1 MRTAPCERRFTLS
14 VVRLLAWLL
23 TWLFMLAATLAALP
37 AGAQGVAGTV
47 IESRATLQYLD
58 SVSGQMQ
65 TLQSN
70 IVRVIL
76 QPVEAGDLT
85 PDQTQH
91 YPVGGTMRMAHVLT
105 NTGNTDAVFL
115 LDVSNLPGDQFDLH
129 DLVIIHDINRNAQA
143 DAGEPVI
150 SQMELDPGETLY
162 LVVLG
167 RLPLNVAGGAA
178 QLLLR
183 AVTTGGLVVTSTDTV
198 MASDGPVLSLTQS
211 ASDTTPERGDTV
223 QLGLLISNTGN
234 QTATGIPFSVEGVA
248 MNHILV
254 VQSVPPN
261 TSFVSA
267 TVPAGVTLLYHL
279 AGDPDTQFYR
289 TPPAD
294 QDRVDAVGYAVETVP
309 AGANLALRMFVRVR
323 NIAQGQL
330 LGNAWGWY
338 DNSGPGP
345 DILMNANTVVLTLG
359 PQTTRLRFFIDA
371 GFGSPTTFLDLGAPA
386 FIQADTGLCNTDASV
401 AETLTVRIATSM
413 TQDSEDFPAHETGPN
428 TGIFRV
434 QQPIPTT
441 DARITPPVS
450 GNGVLETLKS
460 DQVTAIT
467 LGCGN
472 AEADLLIDPY
482 GVVFD
487 SVSNEPVA
495 GVTVTL
501 IDVAGSGNGGNP
513 GGPAR
518 VFMPDG
524 ITPAPSTL
532 VTDDAGHYQ
541 FPLVAPSTYRLAIQ
555 TPGRYGFPSI
565 VEAGRLPAG
574 RAIDPAGSYGGDF
587 PVSLL
592 TGAVMID
599 IPVDADS
606 IANGIMVEKSASKT
620 TVEVGEFVDF
630 HVQIKNVSGMPL
642 TGVSLMTQPPPGF
655 NLLDDSLRQDG
666 QPVGGALQ
674 RSGRGVQIPLGNLPD
689 SASTRISY
697 RTAVGPGARI
707 GTAVSRAQ
715 AFSTPPLARNS
726 NLASAAVRVD
736 GGVFDTKGFIL
747 GKVFAD
753 CNANDIQDAGEPG
766 VPGVR
771 VWLEDG
777 TWALSDGE
785 GKFSFYNVSPRTHVA
800 KLDATTLPAGARMRP
815 LSNRNAGSGD
825 SRFIDMKNGELHRA
839 DFAIDGCAAGVMD
852 DIDNRRRLAAAA
864 RSDSDAAAVQALSLD
879 PPQQSTPSGTAA
891 GIIGQPSMSDGNRAI
906 PNAAS
911 PTTLRPS
918 VPAASPAG
926 VAATAS
932 APGQTPARALL
943 LTASLDELAKV
954 ELDNSLDFLGLE
966 DGIHLAARQLPV
978 RVKGQAGTRL
988 QLVVNDKQVP
998 DSQVGA
1004 RVQRDAQQLEIHEY
1018 IGVSLLPGPNTLRLL
1033 QYDSFGNLM
1042 GERRIVVQA
1051 PGDLQRL
1058 VVEAATPPRADG
1070 ISQMK
1075 LRVRVQDDKG
1085 LSIAARTPVTLEA
1098 SAGEWLVE
1106 DLDPTQPGFQVFIEG
1121 GVGEFALRMP
1131 IEPGELRLRATS
1143 GKVVQETSFAVLPV
1157 LREMIA
1163 VGVLEGTLSLSK
1175 LGLGALQSASAQDGF
1190 EEAITH
1196 FASSSES
1203 GDTRRDAGARAAL
1216 FLKGKVKGEYLLTL
1230 GYDSDKD
1237 TQERLFRDIQPD
1249 RFYPVYGDSSI
1260 KGFDA
1265 QSTGHLYVRVD
1276 KNKSWLLW
1284 GDYNTQTAST
1294 AAAVLGNMVTPARSL
1309 AAYNRSLNGLRHHYD
1324 ARGFVADSFASHTS
1338 SRQIVEE
1345 IPANG
1350 TSGPYALRLG
1360 SLIANS
1366 ERVEI
1371 VTRDRRQPSI
1381 VLRTVPQAR
1390 FTDYTLETFSG
1401 SLLFRG
1407 PVPTVD
1413 PDLNDNFIRV
1423 TYEVDQGGDRYWIA
1437 GTDLRY
1443 MLWESEAFSAEVGGV
1458 LVDDRNPQD
1467 ASRLGGA
1474 NVTVK
1479 SHGFVIVGEVAG
1491 TRRDS
1496 IGRGNAGRVEIRRD
1510 SGDLQGRV
1518 YYARTDQDFDNPSST
1533 LSRGRGEAGAKIGYK
1548 LAETTVAV
1556 VEARAS
1562 EDRSNGT
1569 QRRDVLVGIEHSFD
1583 GRLKLDVGLRSFQQ
1597 DANPALGQSADDTNS
1612 VRVRIAAPVPGMDE
1626 LSLFTEMEQAI
1637 GDASRQLLAVG
1648 GDYRIGTQSRLYG
1661 RYEFVSDLESA
1672 YAVEGDQRR
1681 NTAIFGIDTAYM
1693 DDGQAFSEYRARD
1706 AFSGREAEAAMGL
1719 RNRWRVA
1726 DGLRLDTSIERI
1738 EALESTSQSTR
1749 NESTAITAAVS
1760 YTFNPDWKG
1769 TARVEWRDGPTSN
1782 SWLSSLGLAVKIDPT
1797 WTFLGRSIYSLTDSE
1812 IASMGDRVQQRF
1824 QAGFAYRDVATNVW
1838 NGLGRY
1844 EYKIEEDDTPG
1855 RSYSRRVHIL
1865 STHANVQPQ
1874 RRLVLTG
1881 RYAAKLADEE
1891 AFGLSGQLFTQLLSG
1906 RAVYELN
1913 RDWDVGLQ
1921 LSRMFT
1927 TGSRQSETAA
1937 GAEVGYLMSKDM
1949 WLSVGYNFLG
1959 FRDKDL
1965 VEDDSSNRG
1974 VYLRLR
1980 FKFDEALFEN
1990 MASP

>member
-1 MRTAPCERRFTLS
+1 MPFA
-14 VVRLLAWLL
+14 VRLIAWLSAGL
-23 TWLFMLAATLAALP
+23 LMLAATLLPLP
-37 AGAQGVAGTV
+37 AIAQPAAGTV
-47 IESRATLQYLD
+47 IESRATLHYLD
-58 SVSGQMQ
+58 GATGQMQ

-85 PDQTQH
+85 PDQTQR
-91 YPVGGTMRMAHVLT
+91 YPVGGTMQMAHVLT
-105 NTGNTDAVFL
+105 NTGNTPALFL
-115 LDVSNLPGDQFDLH
+115 LGISNLPGDQFDLY
-129 DLVIIHDINRNAQA
+129 DLTIIHDLNANALA

-150 SQMELDPGETLY
+150 TQFNLAPDEVLHV
-162 LVVLG
+162 VVLG
-167 RLPLNVAGGAA
+167 RLPLNVGGGAA
-178 QLLLR
+178 RLLLR
-183 AVTTGGLVVTSTDTV
+183 AATAAGLVVTSTDTV
-198 MASDGPVLSLTQS
+198 MATDGPVLLMAQS

-223 QLGLLISNTGN
+223 RLRLFIRNVGN
-234 QTATGIPFSVEGVA
+234 RDAEGIPFTVDGMPMDHVLA
-248 MNHILV
+248 I
-254 VQSVPPN
+254 QSIPAN
-261 TSFVSA
+261 TQFVSA
-267 TVPAGVTLLYHL
+267 SVPAGVALLYHR
-279 AGDPDTQFYR
+279 AGDAAMSFSLN
-289 TPPAD
+289 PPAD
-294 QDRVDAVGYAVETVP
+294 LSLVDAVAYAFDALAT
-309 AGANLALRMFVRVR
+309 GASLDLAMDVLVK

-330 LGNAWGWY
+330 LNDAWGWY
-338 DNSGPGP
+338 TFPGQSSGV
-345 DILMNANTVVLTLG
+345 DMFANTLTLNVD
-359 PQTTRLRFFIDA
+359 PQATRLAFYTAPDFH
-371 GFGSPTTFLDLGAPA
+371 SPTSFRELGESLFL
-386 FIQADTGLCNTDASV
+386 QADSGLCNTDASV
-401 AETLTVRIATSM
+401 AETLTVRVASQKTND
-413 TQDSEDFPAHETGPN
+413 TEDFAALETGPN

-434 QQPIPTT
+434 QQAIPTAE
-441 DARITPPVS
+441 ARVS
-450 GNGVLETLKS
+450 SAIPGNGTLETLKS
-460 DQVTAIT
+460 DHVTATT

-495 GVTVTL
+495 GVSVSL
-501 IDVAGSGNGGNP
+501 IDVAGSGNGGSP
-513 GGPAR
+513 GGAAR

-524 ITPAPSTL
+524 ITPAPST
-532 VTDDAGHYQ
+532 VTTDAAGRYQ
-541 FPLVAPSTYRLAIQ
+541 FPQVAPSSYRLAIQ
-555 TPGRYGFPSI
+555 PPDTYGFPSI
-565 VEAGRLPAG
+565 VEADRLPAG
-574 RAIDPAGSYGGDF
+574 RSVDAAGSYGGIF
-587 PVSLL
+587 PVNLD
-592 TGAVMID
+592 TGAVMLD
-599 IPVDADS
+599 VPVDADA
-606 IANGIMVEKSASKT
+606 IANGIMVEKRASRT
-620 TVEVGEFVDF
+620 AVEIGESIDYILLV
-630 HVQIKNVSGMPL
+630 KNVSGMPL
-642 TGVSLMTQPPPGF
+642 TSVTVAAQPPPGF
-655 NLLDDSLRQDG
+655 SYEDGSFRQEDRAAAL
-666 QPVGGALQ
+666 QPVRSTRGLQ
-674 RSGRGVQIPLGNLPD
+674 FPLGNIPD
-689 SASTRISY
+689 AGTTRISY
-697 RTAVGPGARI
+697 RMKVGPGARE
-707 GTAVSRAQ
+707 GEAVSRAR
-715 AFSTPPLARNS
+715 ATSAPPLGRSS
-726 NLASAAVRVD
+726 NLASAAVRVE

-753 CNANDIQDAGEPG
+753 CNANDIQDSGEPG

-800 KLDATTLPAGARMRP
+800 KLDATTLPTGARMRP

-839 DFAIDGCAAGVMD
+839 DFAIDGCDPGVMED
-852 DIDNRRRLAAAA
+852 VDNRRRLAAAA
-864 RSDSDAAAVQALSLD
+864 RSDGDAAAVQALSLD
-879 PPQQSTPSGTAA
+879 PPPQSTPSGAAA
-891 GIIGQPSMSDGNRAI
+891 GIVGQPTMGDGS
-906 PNAAS
+906 NAVARVAA
-911 PTTLRPS
+911 PT
-918 VPAASPAG
+918 PAG
-926 VAATAS
+926 A
-932 APGQTPARALL
+932 TPAGSAQEQPPGKVLL
-943 LTASLDELAKV
+943 LTASLEELSKV
-954 ELDNSLDFLGLE
+954 ELDNRLDFLGLE
-966 DGIHLAARQLPV
+966 DGMRLAARQLPV

-988 QLVVNDKQVP
+988 QLVVNDKPLP

-1004 RVQRDAQQLEIHEY
+1004 RVLRDAQQLEIHEY
-1018 IGVSLLPGPNTLRLL
+1018 IGVSLLPGPNTLRLV
-1033 QYDSFGNLM
+1033 QYDPFGNPM

-1051 PGDLQRL
+1051 PGELQRL
-1058 VVEAATPPRADG
+1058 VIEAATPPRADG

-1075 LRVRVQDDKG
+1075 VRVRVQDDKG
-1085 LSIAARTPVTLEA
+1085 LSIAARTPVTLES

-1106 DLDPTQPGFQVFIEG
+1106 DLDPTQPGFQVFVEG

-1131 IEPGELRLRATS
+1131 IEPGELRLRASS
-1143 GKVVQETSFAVLPV
+1143 GKAVQETSFAVLPV
-1157 LREMIA
+1157 LREMVA

-1175 LGLGALQSASAQDGF
+1175 LGRGALQSASAQDGF
-1190 EEAITH
+1190 EDAITH

-1216 FLKGKVKGEYLLTL
+1216 FLKGKIKGEYLLTL

-1276 KNKSWLLW
+1276 KDKSWLLW
-1284 GDYNTQTAST
+1284 GDFNTQTAST
-1294 AAAVLGNMVTPARSL
+1294 ASVVLGGMVTPARSL

-1324 ARGFVADSFASHTS
+1324 ANGFVADSFASHTN

-1360 SLIANS
+1360 SLITNS

-1371 VTRDRRQPSI
+1371 ITRDRRQPSI

-1390 FTDYTLETFSG
+1390 FTDYTLEAFSG
-1401 SLLFRG
+1401 SLLFRA

-1443 MLWESEAFSAEVGGV
+1443 MLWESESLSAEVGGV

-1474 NVTVK
+1474 NVTLK

-1491 TRRDS
+1491 TRRDTL
-1496 IGRGNAGRVEIRRD
+1496 GRGNAGRIEIRRD

-1518 YYARTDQDFDNPSST
+1518 YYARTDENFDNPSST

-1548 LAETTVAV
+1548 LAESTLAV

-1562 EDRSNGT
+1562 EDQANGAR
-1569 QRRDVLVGIEHSFD
+1569 RRDVLVGVEHSFD
-1583 GRLKLDVGLRSFQQ
+1583 GRLKLDIGLRSFQQ
-1597 DANPALGQSADDTNS
+1597 DANPALGQNADDTNS

-1626 LSLFTEMEQAI
+1626 LSLFTEVEQAI

-1648 GDYRIGTQSRLYG
+1648 GDYRIGSQTRLYG

-1719 RNRWRVA
+1719 RNRWRVG

-1738 EALESTSQSTR
+1738 ESLESSGQTLR
-1749 NESTAITAAVS
+1749 NESTAITAAVA
-1760 YTFNPDWKG
+1760 YTFNADWKA
-1769 TARVEWRDGPTSN
+1769 TARFEWRDGPTN
-1782 SWLSSLGLAVKIDPT
+1782 DTWLNTLGLAVKIDPS
-1797 WTFLGRSIYSLTDSE
+1797 WTFLGRSIYSLSDSE
-1812 IASMGDRVQQRF
+1812 VASMGDRVQQRF
-1824 QAGFAYRDVATNVW
+1824 QAGFAYRDRDTNVW

-1855 RSYSRRVHIL
+1855 RAYERRVHIL

-1874 RRLVLTG
+1874 RKLVLTG

-1891 AFGLSGQLFTQLLSG
+1891 AFGLSTRMVTQLLSG

-1921 LSRMFT
+1921 LSRMFSM
-1927 TGSRQSETAA
+1927 GNRQSETAA

-1949 WLSVGYNFLG
+1949 WVSVGYNFLG
-1959 FRDKDL
+1959 FRDRDL

-1974 VYLRLR
+1974 IYLRLR
-1980 FKFDEALFEN
+1980 FKFDEGLFED
-1990 MASP
+1990 MTSP